1 MSVAR
6 SVALTDPSRRWDLIW
21 RVGAAATLLIFLWQW
36 NFFFGNTFGGLVP
49 ARVWGY
55 AVHHAYIL
63 AWLLLVTSFTRT
75 VPLRTLAAFWF
86 VGVFP
91 VMALTLLFTE
101 PINDL
106 FAGGQLSSAFFGPLL
121 EDLIKPL
128 PVLALFAYRAWR
140 GGWQLSATDGLLLGF
155 VVGGGFA
162 FHEDAGYNR
171 VWGDGWDAPWGL
183 LFPTLGSSR
192 SALLPGHDVLTALV
206 GVAIGFA
213 FLYRR
218 YRFAWVVPL
227 AAWLIV
233 VAEHITG
240 NLADISGGL
249 PLPAQIIRSLLF
261 GGQALPALLLIG
273 IVAAVLLESRILRS
287 FPRREPLFPAIRLG
301 DFLAELQGRTTG
313 WLRRVQAKRIYVRQ
327 RRSLYYTVWAE
338 PTLPIERRLEMAATL
353 YGLGME
359 AGVPVD
365 KTFAEYDG
373 VEEAPTGAPVE
384 TPVGA
389 PEATAPS

>member
-1 MSVAR
+1 MSEAR
-6 SVALTDPSRRWDLIW
+6 SPALTDPSRRWTLIW
-21 RVGAAATLLIFLWQW
+21 RVAAAATLLIFLWQW
-36 NFFFGNTFGGLVP
+36 DFFLGNTFGGLVP
-49 ARVWGY
+49 GRVWGY

-75 VPLRTLAAFWF
+75 VPLRTLATFWF

-91 VMALTLLFTE
+91 VMALTLLITE
-101 PINDL
+101 PINGL
-106 FAGGQLSSAFFGPLL
+106 FAGGKLSSAVFGPLF

-155 VVGGGFA
+155 VVGAGFS

-171 VWGDGWDAPWGL
+171 VWGDGWKAPWGL

-206 GVAIGFA
+206 GLAVGFA
-213 FLYRR
+213 FLHRR

-233 VAEHITG
+233 VAEHMTG

-261 GGQALPALLLIG
+261 GGVALPALLTIG
-273 IVAAVLLESRILRS
+273 IVAAVFLESRILRS
-287 FPRREPLFPAIRLG
+287 FPRREPLFPAIPLR
-301 DFLAELQGRTTG
+301 DFVAELQRRAVG
-313 WLRRVQAKRIYVRQ
+313 WLRRVQAMRVYVRQ

-365 KTFAEYDG
+365 KTFAEYDRV
-373 VEEAPTGAPVE
+373 VEPPTEPAPPEAPSS
-384 TPVGA
+384 
-389 PEATAPS
+389 PEASAP

>member
-1 MSVAR
+1 MSTAI
-6 SVALTDPSRRWDLIW
+6 STTLSDPSRRSWIW
-21 RVGAAATLLIFLWQW
+21 RVAAAVTLLIFLWQW
-36 NFFFGNTFGGLVP
+36 DFFLGNTFGGLVP
-49 ARVWGY
+49 ERVWGY

-75 VPLRTLAAFWF
+75 VPLRTLATFWF

-91 VMALTLLFTE
+91 VMALTLLVTE

-106 FAGGQLSSAFFGPLL
+106 FAGGQLSSALFGPLW

-128 PVLALFAYRAWR
+128 PVFALFAYRAWR
-140 GGWQLSATDGLLLGF
+140 GGWQMSATDGLLLGF
-155 VVGGGFA
+155 VVGAGFA

-206 GVAIGFA
+206 GLAIGFA

-218 YRFAWVVPL
+218 YRFAWVLPL

-240 NLADISGGL
+240 NLADISGAL
-249 PLPAQIIRSLLF
+249 PLPAEIIRGLLF
-261 GGQALPALLLIG
+261 GGQALPALLLSG
-273 IVAAVLLESRILRS
+273 IAVTVFLELRILRS
-287 FPRREPLFPAIRLG
+287 IERQDPLFPPIASRDL
-301 DFLAELQGRTTG
+301 LKALQQRTTAG
-313 WLRRVQAKRIYVRQ
+313 LRGLQAKRVYARQ
-327 RRSLYYTVWAE
+327 RRSLYYTVWTRAMRPE
-338 PTLPIERRLEMAATL
+338 ALATAAARV
-353 YGLGME
+353 YELGRA
-359 AGVPVD
+359 AG
-365 KTFAEYDG
+365 G
-373 VEEAPTGAPVE
+373 SVEEAFEAHDRVEAPPTREPPA
-384 TPVGA
+384 A
-389 PEATAPS
+389 SATGTAVP

>member
-6 SVALTDPSRRWDLIW
+6 SPALTDPSRRWALIG
-21 RVGAAATLLIFLWQW
+21 RVAAAAALLIFLWQW
-36 NFFFGNTFGGLVP
+36 QFFFGDSFGVAP
-49 ARVWGY
+49 SRVWGY
-55 AVHHAYIL
+55 GVHHLYIL

-101 PINDL
+101 PIDAL
-106 FAGGQLSSAFFGPLL
+106 FGGGQLSSAFFGPLF

-128 PVLALFAYRAWR
+128 PVLAFFAYRAWR

-155 VVGGGFA
+155 VVGAGFA
-162 FHEDAGYNR
+162 FHEDAGYDR
-171 VWGDGWDAPWGL
+171 VWGDGWNAPWGV

-192 SALLPGHDVLTALV
+192 SALLPGHDTLTALV
-206 GVAIGFA
+206 GLAIGFA

-227 AAWLIV
+227 VVWLIV
-233 VAEHITG
+233 VAEHMTG
-240 NLADISGGL
+240 NLADISGAL
-249 PLPAQIIRSLLF
+249 PLPAEIIRGLLF
-261 GGQALPALLLIG
+261 GGAALPALLLIG
-273 IVAAVLLESRILRS
+273 IAVAVVLEARILRS
-287 FPRREPLFPAIRLG
+287 FPRREPLFPAIPLG
-301 DFLAELQGRTTG
+301 DFVAALQQRAAG
-313 WLRRVQAKRIYVRQ
+313 WLGRVQAMRVYVHQ

-338 PTLPIERRLEMAATL
+338 PTLPMDRRLEFSATL

-365 KTFAEYDG
+365 KTFAEYDL
-373 VEEAPTGAPVE
+373 VDEPTTEAASAEAPATSETSAP
-384 TPVGA
+384 
-389 PEATAPS
+389 